1 MRTLGVDL
9 AARPPGTAACLVEW
23 SAGPTVLLAE
33 PGPVDD
39 GRIEELAG
47 QADKVGMDVPFG
59 WPEAFVEDLTSYH
72 RGGAWKTEYG
82 PELRLR
88 VTDRFVKEETGKTP
102 FSVSADRIAT
112 CAMRAARL
120 LSELDPELDR
130 TGSGRFV
137 EVYPAAALRVWDV
150 GRLEIAARVDLETDS
165 PDLHDAAIAAL
176 VARAAA
182 LGLCHPVPIGQREVV
197 DREGWIALPQPETF
211 EVLFAG

>member
-23 SAGPTVLLAE
+23 SPGPALLLAE

-47 QADKVGMDVPFG
+47 QADKVGIDVPFG
-59 WPEAFVEDLTSYH
+59 WPDAFVRELSSYQ
-72 RGGAWKTEYG
+72 RGRRWQREYG
-82 PELRLR
+82 AELRLR
-88 VTDRFVKEETGKTP
+88 VTDRFVKEATGKTP

-150 GRLEIAARVDLETDS
+150 SRLKIAARLDLQTES

-182 LGLCHPVPIGQREVV
+182 LGLCHPVPDHVREVAA
-197 DREGWIALPQPETF
+197 REGWIALPRRGTLQR
-211 EVLFAG
+211 LLG